1 MSNLL
6 PDKELLPMNSKVNS
20 FNHLEIGGCD
30 AVNLANKY
38 GTPLYIFDE
47 FTLRNMCNQFK
58 TEFMSRYENTTVL
71 YASKA
76 FINIAIGQIISEEG
90 LGLDVVSGGELFM
103 AINAGIDLN
112 EVYFHG
118 NNKSAEELDF
128 AVKNKIGRIV
138 VDNFYELY
146 KLNEIA
152 GNVGSVQDILIRVS
166 PGIDP
171 HTHKKTTTGIL
182 DSKFGFSIETGDALK
197 AIEAAELLENLNFQ
211 GVHFHLGSPIFEL
224 EPYAQAIKA
233 VLSFTSSNNIEIN
246 EFSPGGGFAIGYVQD
261 NLPPPVSAYAETI
274 TNALIETCFDLG
286 ISPPR
291 LVIEPGRSIIGR
303 SGVAIYSV
311 GAIKDIPSIRKYVSL
326 DGGMGDNVRPAMYD
340 AKYSAVIANRVSDQP
355 EELVSLAGK
364 YCESGDI
371 LIKDVMLPKLDP
383 GDIVAIPSSGAYGPS
398 MASSYNLNP
407 RPPMVMVLKGEV
419 RLIRRKEEYQ
429 DYLMLDVIN

>member
-6 PDKELLPMNSKVNS
+6 PNSELFPMRSTINAKD
-20 FNHLEIGGCD
+20 HLEIGGCD
-30 AVNLANKY
+30 VVDLVGNY
-38 GTPLYIFDE
+38 GTPLYIYDE
-47 FTLRNMCNQFK
+47 FTLRNMCSQFK
-58 TEFMSRYENTTVL
+58 TAFTSRYENTEIL

-76 FINIAIGQIISEEG
+76 FINKTIAQIIRDEG
-90 LGLDVVSGGELFM
+90 LGLDVVSGGELFV
-103 AINAGIDLN
+103 AIDAGVDVNNI
-112 EVYFHG
+112 YFHG
-118 NNKSAEELDF
+118 NNKSSEELEF
-128 AVKNKIGRIV
+128 AVKSKIGRIV

-152 GNVGSVQDILIRVS
+152 GNLEVSQDILIRVS

-171 HTHKKTTTGIL
+171 HTHEKTTTGIL

-197 AIEAAELLENLNFQ
+197 AIKQSKTLANLTFQ

-224 EPYAQAIKA
+224 EPYEQGIKT
-233 VLSFTSSNNIEIN
+233 VLSFTSSNNIELN

-261 NLPPPVSAYAETI
+261 SLPPSVASYAEII
-274 TNALIETCFDLG
+274 TKTLSSTCSDLG
-286 ISPPR
+286 IRPPK

-303 SGVAIYSV
+303 AGVAIYTV

-340 AKYSAVIANRVSDQP
+340 AKYFAVIANRIVDDP
-355 EELVSLAGK
+355 EEIVSLAGK

-371 LIKDVMLPKLDP
+371 LIKDIKLPVLET
-383 GDIVAIPSSGAYGPS
+383 GDIIAIPASGAYSPS

-407 RPPMVMVLKGEV
+407 RPPMVMVLEGEA
-419 RLIRRKEEYQ
+419 RLIRRREEYQ
-429 DYLMLDVIN
+429 DYLMFDVSK